1 MKIFQI
7 IDKVNTY
14 GYNSGKGRET
24 MKQSHLI
31 RAISVD
37 GSAFIHA
44 ADTTAMVAKACEVH
58 PLSKTM
64 TAVLGRALT
73 ATALMSAQLKGK
85 DNSLTLQLQG
95 DGPAGTI
102 VCVGDS
108 MGNVKGYAANPETE
122 LPPND
127 QGKLDVGGAVGSGM
141 LHVIR
146 DLGMNEPYHGMIPLV
161 TGEIAEDI
169 TEYYAQSEQIPSACA
184 LGVRVNRDLSV
195 KSAGG
200 FLVQLLPGADPEVIT
215 ALEENLKNIGS
226 VSQKIAE
233 GVTPLQLI
241 EMVFANIPFDILDQN
256 DVAYTCSCSR
266 EKYSRILSTLNQ
278 KDLQSLIDENE
289 PIETVC
295 NFCNSKYVFQ
305 VDELKQYLK

>member
-1 MKIFQI
+1 MK
-7 IDKVNTY
+7 
-14 GYNSGKGRET
+14 NS
-24 MKQSHLI
+24 HII

-44 ADTTAMVAKACEVH
+44 ADTTAIVAKAAELH

-85 DNSLTLQLQG
+85 DNSLTLQIQG

-108 MGNVKGYAANPETE
+108 FGNVKGYAANPETE
-122 LPPND
+122 LPPNE
-127 QGKLDVGGAVGSGM
+127 QGKLDVGGAVGAGM

-146 DLGMNEPYHGMIPLV
+146 DLGMNEPYHGMSPLV

-200 FLVQLLPGADPEVIT
+200 FLVQLLPGADPELIT
-215 ALEENLKNIGS
+215 VLEENLGKLGS

-233 GVTPLQLI
+233 GTTPEQLI
-241 EMVFANIPFDILDQN
+241 EMVFDTIPFDILDQS
-256 DVAYTCSCSR
+256 DIAYTCNCSR
-266 EKYSRILSTLNQ
+266 QRYSRILATLNQ
-278 KDLQSLIDENE
+278 KDLQSLIDEDQ
-289 PIETVC
+289 PVETVC
-295 NFCNSKYVFQ
+295 NFCNSKYVFEI
-305 VDELKQYLK
+305 DELKQFVK

>member
-1 MKIFQI
+1 MKP
-7 IDKVNTY
+7 
-14 GYNSGKGRET
+14 
-24 MKQSHLI
+24 SHLI

-44 ADTTAMVAKACEVH
+44 ADTTALVAKARQLH
-58 PLSKTM
+58 QTSKTM
-64 TAVLGRALT
+64 TAVLGRSLT

-85 DNSLTLQLQG
+85 DNSLTLQIQG
-95 DGPAGTI
+95 DGPGGTI

-108 MGNVKGYAANPETE
+108 NGNVKGYVGNPETE

-127 QGKLDVGGAVGSGM
+127 LGKLDVGGAVGQGM

-146 DLGMNEPYHGMIPLV
+146 DLGMKEPYHGMCNLT

-184 LGVRVNRDLSV
+184 LGVRVNRDLTI

-200 FLVQLLPGADPEVIT
+200 FLVQLLPGADGELISV
-215 ALEENLKNIGS
+215 LEENLAKMGS

-241 EMVFANIPFDILDQN
+241 EMVFDNIPFDILDQT
-256 DVAYTCSCSR
+256 DIDYTCNCSR

-278 KDLQSLIDENE
+278 KDLNSLIEENK
-289 PIETVC
+289 PVETVC
-295 NFCNSKYVFQ
+295 NFCNSQYVFS
-305 VDELKQYLK
+305 VDELKQYVK

>member
-1 MKIFQI
+1 MKP
-7 IDKVNTY
+7 
-14 GYNSGKGRET
+14 
-24 MKQSHLI
+24 SHLI

-44 ADTTAMVAKACEVH
+44 ADTTALVAKARQLH
-58 PLSKTM
+58 QTSKTM
-64 TAVLGRALT
+64 TAVLGRSLT

-85 DNSLTLQLQG
+85 DNSLTLQIQG
-95 DGPAGTI
+95 DGPGGTI

-108 MGNVKGYAANPETE
+108 NGNVKGYVGNPETE

-127 QGKLDVGGAVGSGM
+127 LGKLDVGGAVGQGM

-146 DLGMNEPYHGMIPLV
+146 DLGMKEPYHGMCNLT

-184 LGVRVNRDLSV
+184 LGVRVNRDLTI

-200 FLVQLLPGADPEVIT
+200 FLVQLLPGADGELISV
-215 ALEENLKNIGS
+215 LEENLAKMGS

-241 EMVFANIPFDILDQN
+241 EMVFDNIPFDILDQT
-256 DVAYTCSCSR
+256 DIHYTCNCSR

-278 KDLQSLIDENE
+278 KDLNSLIEENK
-289 PIETVC
+289 PVETVC
-295 NFCNSKYVFQ
+295 NFCNSQYVFS
-305 VDELKQYLK
+305 VDELKQYVK

>member
-1 MKIFQI
+1 MK
-7 IDKVNTY
+7 
-14 GYNSGKGRET
+14 S
-24 MKQSHLI
+24 SHLI

-44 ADTTAMVAKACEVH
+44 ADTTALVAKARQLH
-58 PLSKTM
+58 QTSKTM
-64 TAVLGRALT
+64 TAVLGRSLT

-85 DNSLTLQLQG
+85 DNTLTLQIQG
-95 DGPAGTI
+95 DGPGGTI

-108 MGNVKGYAANPETE
+108 SGNVKGYVGNPDTE

-127 QGKLDVGGAVGSGM
+127 LGKLDVGGAVGQGM

-146 DLGMNEPYHGMIPLV
+146 DLGMNEPYHGMCNLA

-184 LGVRVNRDLSV
+184 LGVRVNRDLTI

-200 FLVQLLPGADPEVIT
+200 FLVQLLPGADSELIT
-215 ALEENLKNIGS
+215 VLEENLAKMGS

-233 GVTPLQLI
+233 GATPLQLI
-241 EMVFANIPFDILDQN
+241 EMVFDNIPFDILDQT
-256 DVAYTCSCSR
+256 DIAYTCNCSR

-278 KDLQSLIDENE
+278 KDLMSLIEEDK
-289 PIETVC
+289 PVETVC
-295 NFCNSKYVFQ
+295 NFCNSQYVFS
-305 VDELKQYLK
+305 VDELKQYVK

>member
-1 MKIFQI
+1 MKSSNI
-7 IDKVNTY
+7 
-14 GYNSGKGRET
+14 
-24 MKQSHLI
+24 I

-44 ADTTAMVAKACEVH
+44 ADTTAIVSQAREYH
-58 PLSKTM
+58 HTSKTM

-95 DGPAGTI
+95 DGPGGLV

-108 MGNVKGYAANPETE
+108 MGNVKGYVGNPDTE
-122 LPPND
+122 LPPNA
-127 QGKLDVGGAVGSGM
+127 QNKLDVGGAVGQGT
-141 LHVIR
+141 LHIIK
-146 DLGMNEPYHGMIPLV
+146 DLGMNEPYHGMCPIL

-169 TEYYAQSEQIPSACA
+169 TEYYATSEQIPSACA

-200 FLVQLLPGADPEVIT
+200 FLVQLLPGADPDMIT
-215 ALEENLKNIGS
+215 KLEENLKNIGS

-233 GVTPLQLI
+233 GVTPMQLI
-241 EMVFANIPFDILDQN
+241 EQVFANIPFDILDQS
-256 DVAYTCSCSR
+256 DVAYTCNCSR

-278 KDLQSLIDENE
+278 KDLKSLIEENK
-289 PIETVC
+289 PVETVC
-295 NFCNSKYVFQ
+295 NFCNKQYVFS
-305 VDELKQYLK
+305 VDELKQYVK

>member
-1 MKIFQI
+1 MK
-7 IDKVNTY
+7 
-14 GYNSGKGRET
+14 NS
-24 MKQSHLI
+24 HII

-44 ADTTAMVAKACEVH
+44 ADTTAIVAKAAELH

-85 DNSLTLQLQG
+85 DNSLTLQIQG

-108 MGNVKGYAANPETE
+108 FGNVKGYAANPETE
-122 LPPND
+122 LPPNE
-127 QGKLDVGGAVGSGM
+127 QGKLDVGGAVGAGM

-146 DLGMNEPYHGMIPLV
+146 DLGMNEPYHGMSPLV

-200 FLVQLLPGADPEVIT
+200 FLVQLLPGADPELIT
-215 ALEENLKNIGS
+215 VLEENLGKLGS

-233 GVTPLQLI
+233 GATPEQLI
-241 EMVFANIPFDILDQN
+241 EMVFDNIPFDILDQS
-256 DVAYTCSCSR
+256 DIAYTCNCSR
-266 EKYSRILSTLNQ
+266 QRYSRILATLNQ
-278 KDLQSLIDENE
+278 KDLQSLIDEDQ
-289 PIETVC
+289 PVETVC
-295 NFCNSKYVFQ
+295 NFCNSKYVFEI
-305 VDELKQYLK
+305 DELKQFVK